1 MKIILAPDKYKNSLN
16 GFEFCEAVEK
26 GILKAYPKATILKIP
41 LADGGDGTMEVIHH
55 YLNGNKITL
64 EVNDPL
70 FRKIK
75 ATYLYSKKQKIAFIE
90 MGEASGL
97 KLLTVD
103 ERNCMHTTSFG
114 TGEMILDAIKRG
126 AEGIFLGIGGSATN
140 DCGIGMANALGYTF
154 LNENNE
160 EIVPIGKNLS
170 KIKKIDTSAVH
181 SSIKM
186 VSFKVACD
194 VTNPLCGNNG
204 AAYMYG
210 AQKGANAKDIVFL
223 DKGLQDFSKVLKDH
237 FDFSI
242 QCLKGAGAAGGMGA
256 GAKLFLN
263 ATLVSGIEFVLE
275 IANFSKKIENADW
288 IITGEGKLDAQ
299 TLSGK
304 TIAGIL
310 MHSKKQ
316 NIPVAAL
323 CGSVSISIEEQEQL
337 GLDYIVSIV
346 KEPESLESAMENAYE
361 NLIFA
366 SYNFIKNLI

>member
-26 GILKAYPKATILKIP
+26 GILKAFPKATILKIP

-70 FRKIK
+70 FRKMK

-126 AEGIFLGIGGSATN
+126 AEEIFLGIGGSATN

-154 LNENNE
+154 LNENDE
-160 EIVPIGKNLS
+160 EVVPIGKNLS
-170 KIKKIDTSAVH
+170 KIKKIDTSTVH
-181 SSIKM
+181 SSIKKI
-186 VSFKVACD
+186 SFKVACD

-204 AAYMYG
+204 AAYVYG
-210 AQKGANAKDIVFL
+210 AQKGANDKEIAFL

-237 FDFSI
+237 FDFSV
-242 QCLKGAGAAGGMGA
+242 QYLKGAGAAGGMGA

-288 IITGEGKLDAQ
+288 IITGEGKLDTQ
-299 TLSGK
+299 T
-304 TIAGIL
+304 
-310 MHSKKQ
+310 
-316 NIPVAAL
+316 
-323 CGSVSISIEEQEQL
+323 
-337 GLDYIVSIV
+337 
-346 KEPESLESAMENAYE
+346 
-361 NLIFA
+361 
-366 SYNFIKNLI
+366 